1 MMHFMSTTKPRIT
14 ITLEPVT
21 ALQLKR
27 LSELT
32 GTSQSGLVSEVLEQ
46 SQEVFSRL
54 LVVLEAAEQ
63 ARLSAEEAKR
73 TIRKQSVKNLDDAQK
88 RIEEQM
94 GIVLDLF
101 EGGTAPLL
109 KDLEKVNRRGGRKVG
124 EREHRTRSGDL
135 STPLSNRGVRSNLT
149 AGKTNTKNKVKP

>member
-27 LSELT
+27 ISELT
-32 GTSQSGLVSEVLEQ
+32 GSSQSALVSEVLEQ
-46 SQEVFSRL
+46 SQEIFARL

-63 ARLSAEEAKR
+63 ARLSAEAAKR
-73 TIRKQSVKNLDDAQK
+73 SIRKESVKNLDDAQR
-88 RIEEQM
+88 RIEKQM

-109 KDLEKVNRRGGRKVG
+109 KDLEKVSRRGGRKVH
-124 EREHRTRSGDL
+124 ERESRARSDGL

-149 AGKTNTKNKVKP
+149 AEKTNTKNKVKP

>member
-1 MMHFMSTTKPRIT
+1 MMHRMSTTKPRIT

-27 LSELT
+27 ISELT
-32 GTSQSGLVSEVLEQ
+32 GNSQSSLVSELLEQ
-46 SQEVFSRL
+46 SHEVFSRL

-63 ARLSAEEAKR
+63 ARLSAEAAQR
-73 TIRKQSVKNLDDAQK
+73 SIRKDSMRNLDDAQ
-88 RIEEQM
+88 RLIEQQV

-101 EGGTAPLL
+101 DGGTAPLL

-124 EREHRTRSGDL
+124 ERQHRTRSDGL
-135 STPLSNRGVRSNLT
+135 ATPLSNRGVRSNLT
-149 AGKTNTKNKVKP
+149 AKKTNTKNKVKP

>member
-1 MMHFMSTTKPRIT
+1 MMHCMSTSKPRIT

-32 GTSQSGLVSEVLEQ
+32 GNSQSALVSDVLEQ
-46 SQEVFSRL
+46 SSGVFERL
-54 LVVLEAAEQ
+54 IVVLEAVEQ
-63 ARLSAEEAKR
+63 ARLSAEAAK
-73 TIRKQSVKNLDDAQK
+73 KSVRMDSMKNLDEAQK
-88 RIEEQM
+88 QIEKQM

-109 KDLEKVNRRGGRKVG
+109 KDLEKVNRRGSRKVG
-124 EREHRTRSGDL
+124 EREHRTRSGGVA
-135 STPLSNRGVRSNLT
+135 TPLSNRGVRSNLT
-149 AGKTNTKNKVKP
+149 AKKSTSQKRVKP